1 VSISG
6 SLDGPE
12 KTRGGLA
19 TILETGIETKTGA
32 TAVIGI
38 VTVNETE
45 IATENI
51 AVEKTIEKMNVV
63 VELHHGIAV
72 HLHYLM
78 DILIKLRTTRTKK
91 KASKYQPI

>member
-12 KTRGGLA
+12 KTRGGPA

-38 VTVNETE
+38 VSETE
-45 IATENI
+45 ITTENI
-51 AVEKTIEKMNVV
+51 AVEKTIEKLNVV
-63 VELHHGIAV
+63 VELHLGIAV

>member
-1 VSISG
+1 MSISG

-12 KTRGGLA
+12 KTQGGLA

-38 VTVNETE
+38 VNETE
-45 IATENI
+45 ITTENI
-51 AVEKTIEKMNVV
+51 AVEKTIEKLNVV
-63 VELHHGIAV
+63 VELHLGIAV

-78 DILIKLRTTRTKK
+78 DILIKPRTTLTKK

>member
-1 VSISG
+1 MSISG

-19 TILETGIETKTGA
+19 TILETGTETETGA
-32 TAVIGI
+32 TAGIGI

-51 AVEKTIEKMNVV
+51 VVEKTIMNVV
-63 VELHHGIAV
+63 VELHLGIAV
-72 HLHYLM
+72 HLHYLT
-78 DILIKLRTTRTKK
+78 DILIKLRTIRTKK
-91 KASKYQPI
+91 KASKYQRI